1 MRPITREWVDKAEG
15 DFATTERECRAR
27 KRPNYDGA
35 CFHAQQCAEKYLK
48 AALDEAQIAF
58 TKTHD
63 LVDLLEKALALY
75 PHWERFREDLAFL
88 SLFAVDVRYPGDT
101 ADKES
106 ALDARRRCRR
116 FRAAARQALG
126 LDPGAG
132 MLPGFGALT

>member
-15 DFATTERECRAR
+15 DLATTERECRAR

-48 AALDEAQIAF
+48 GILAEAQAAF
-58 TKTHD
+58 PKTHD
-63 LVDLLEKALALY
+63 LVDLLDRALALH
-75 PHWERFREDLAFL
+75 PHWEQFREDLAFL
-88 SLFAVDVRYPGDT
+88 SAFGVDVRYPGET

-126 LDPGAG
+126 LEPSDR
-132 MLPGFGALT
+132 MLPGF

>member
-15 DFATTERECRAR
+15 DFATTGRECRAR

-48 AALDEAQIAF
+48 AILAEAQVAF
-58 TKTHD
+58 PKTHD
-63 LVDLLEKALALY
+63 LVDLLDRVLALH
-75 PHWERFREDLAFL
+75 PHWELFREDLAFL
-88 SLFAVDVRYPGDT
+88 SAFGVDVRYPGDA

-116 FRAAARQALG
+116 FRTVARQTLG
-126 LDPGAG
+126 LDPSDG
-132 MLPGFGALT
+132 LFPGV

>member
-27 KRPNYDGA
+27 KRPNYDAA

-48 AALDEAQIAF
+48 AVLDEAQIAF

-63 LVDLLEKALALY
+63 LVDLLEKALPRY
-75 PHWERFREDLAFL
+75 PHWEQCREDLTFL
-88 SLFAVDVRYPGDT
+88 SVFAVDVRYPGEA

-116 FRAAARQALG
+116 FRAVARQALG
-126 LDPGAG
+126 LEPAER
-132 MLPGFGALT
+132 MLPGF